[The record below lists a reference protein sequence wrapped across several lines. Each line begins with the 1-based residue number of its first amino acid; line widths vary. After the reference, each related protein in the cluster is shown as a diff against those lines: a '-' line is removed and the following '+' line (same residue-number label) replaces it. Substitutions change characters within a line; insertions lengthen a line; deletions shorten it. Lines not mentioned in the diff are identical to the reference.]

1 MQVLGNFS
9 LTKHIKI
16 SVQEHARNF
25 QHTFSDEMSERVSDI
40 SVQKITDTV

>member
-1 MQVLGNFS
+1 MQVPGNFS
-9 LTKHIKI
+9 LAKHLKI

-25 QHTFSDEMSERVSDI
+25 QHAFSDEMSKHISDI